1 MTRGRRLSVE
11 QETHAEAKIG
21 GADSLVRPIKQGVWN
36 YVEVMKPRET
46 ALLTFVG
53 MCAAIVAGLGHPS
66 WGRLSLTVLAILM
79 GSAGCNGL
87 TNYLD
92 RDMDARME
100 RTRRRAIPSGRIN
113 PPEKM
118 LPLAIGLVGG
128 GLVLA
133 FYLNPLA
140 FLFGLA
146 GTVVALIARKRS
158 ITHVPLGEI
167 SSCAPV
173 LVGWLG
179 VNPELNWTLFF
190 LCAIVFFWTPI
201 HVWSLMTAYRED
213 YQQAEVCIFPL
224 PLGVRTTS
232 KLLLILSFFLY
243 GSSLGPYFTGAFG
256 GLYLLAANVLGL
268 VMIAANAY
276 FLRTR
281 ASRDA
286 WKVYKL
292 SAYPYLGLIFT
303 LMCLDLWMR
312 Y

>member
-1 MTRGRRLSVE
+1 MSVE

-21 GADSLVRPIKQGVWN
+21 GAESLVRSTRHGVWN

-66 WGRLSLTVLAILM
+66 WGRLTLTVLAILM

-92 RDMDARME
+92 RDMDARLE
-100 RTRRRAIPSGRIN
+100 RTRRRAIPSGRIK

-213 YQQAEVCIFPL
+213 YRQAGVCIFPL
-224 PLGVRTTS
+224 PLGVGTTS
-232 KLLLILSFFLY
+232 KLLLLLSFFLY

-276 FLRTR
+276 LLRTG

>member
-1 MTRGRRLSVE
+1 MIRSERLGVE
-11 QETHAEAKIG
+11 QETHTEAKIG
-21 GADSLVRPIKQGVWN
+21 GAESLVRPIRQGVWN
-36 YVEVMKPRET
+36 YVEVMKPRES

-92 RDMDARME
+92 RDMDARLE
-100 RTRRRAIPSGRIN
+100 RTRRRAIPSGRIK

-140 FLFGLA
+140 FFFGLA
-146 GTVVALIARKRS
+146 GTIVALIARKRS

-213 YQQAEVCIFPL
+213 YRQAAVCIFPL
-224 PLGVRTTS
+224 PLGVETTS
-232 KLLLILSFFLY
+232 KLLLLLSFFLY

-276 FLRTR
+276 LLRTG

>member
-1 MTRGRRLSVE
+1 LSVE
-11 QETHAEAKIG
+11 QETHAKAKIG
-21 GADSLVRPIKQGVWN
+21 GPESLVRPARPGFWN

-46 ALLTFVG
+46 ALLTFVA
-53 MCAAIVAGLGHPS
+53 MCAAIVAGVGHPS
-66 WGRLSLTVLAILM
+66 WGRLSLTVLAVLM

-100 RTRRRAIPSGRIN
+100 RTRRRAIPSGRIS

-128 GLVLA
+128 GLLLA

-146 GTVVALIARKRS
+146 GTVVALVARKRS

-167 SSCAPV
+167 SSCAPL

-213 YQQAEVCIFPL
+213 YRQGGVCIFPL

-232 KLLLILSFFLY
+232 KLLLALSFFLY
-243 GSSLGPYFTGAFG
+243 GSSLGPYLTGAFDR
-256 GLYLLAANVLGL
+256 LYLLVANFLG
-268 VMIAANAY
+268 VMMIAANAY
-276 FLRTR
+276 FLKTG
-281 ASRDA
+281 ASHDA

-303 LMCLDLWMR
+303 LMCLDLWMS
-312 Y
+312 

>member
-1 MTRGRRLSVE
+1 LRIE

-21 GADSLVRPIKQGVWN
+21 GTESLVRLTRQGVWN

-100 RTRRRAIPSGRIN
+100 RTRRRAIPSRRIN

-146 GTVVALIARKRS
+146 GTVMVLIARKRS

-179 VNPELNWTLFF
+179 VNSELNWTLFF

-213 YQQAEVCIFPL
+213 YWQAGVCIFPL
-224 PLGVRTTS
+224 PLGVETTS
-232 KLLLILSFFLY
+232 KLLLLLSFFLY

-268 VMIAANAY
+268 IMVTANAY
-276 FLRTR
+276 FLKTG
-281 ASRDA
+281 ASGDA

>member
-1 MTRGRRLSVE
+1 MTVE
-11 QETHAEAKIG
+11 QETHTEAKKG
-21 GADSLVRPIKQGVWN
+21 GRDSLVRLTRQGVWN
-36 YVEVMKPRET
+36 YVGVMKPRET
-46 ALLTFVG
+46 ALLTFMA
-53 MCAAIVAGLGHPS
+53 MCAAIIAGLGHPS
-66 WGRLSLTVLAILM
+66 WDRLSLTVLAVLM

-100 RTRRRAIPSGRIN
+100 RTRRRAIPSGRIT

-128 GLVLA
+128 GLLLA
-133 FYLNPLA
+133 LYLNPLA
-140 FLFGLA
+140 FFFGLA
-146 GTVVALIARKRS
+146 GTVVVLIARKRS

-213 YQQAEVCIFPL
+213 YRQAGVCIFPL
-224 PLGVRTTS
+224 PLGVGTTS
-232 KLLLILSFFLY
+232 KLLLLLSFLLY
-243 GSSLGPYFTGAFG
+243 GFSLGPYFTSAFG
-256 GLYLLAANVLGL
+256 GLYFLAANVLGL
-268 VMIAANAY
+268 VMVAANAY
-276 FLRTR
+276 FLKTG

-303 LMCLDLWMR
+303 VMCLDLWMR

>member
-1 MTRGRRLSVE
+1 
-11 QETHAEAKIG
+11 
-21 GADSLVRPIKQGVWN
+21 
-36 YVEVMKPRET
+36 MKPRET

-66 WGRLSLTVLAILM
+66 WDRLSLTVLAVLM

-92 RDMDARME
+92 RDMDGRME
-100 RTRRRAIPSGRIN
+100 RTRRRAIPSRRIN
-113 PPEKM
+113 PPGKM

-146 GTVVALIARKRS
+146 GTVVVLVARKRS
-158 ITHVPLGEI
+158 LTHVPLGEI

-173 LVGWLG
+173 LVGWLS
-179 VNPELNWTLFF
+179 VKPELNWTLFF

-213 YQQAEVCIFPL
+213 YWQAGVWIFPL
-224 PLGVRTTS
+224 PLGVETTS
-232 KLLLILSFFLY
+232 KLLLLLSFLLY
-243 GSSLGPYFTGAFG
+243 GSSLGLYFTGAFG
-256 GLYLLAANVLGL
+256 RLYLLAANVLGL

-281 ASRDA
+281 ASHDA
-286 WKVYKL
+286 WKVFKL
-292 SAYPYLGLIFT
+292 SAYPYLGIIFT